1 MYCFIFLASFA
12 SLFTINKAYVK
23 HGEEKTK
30 DPIGRLKTRHNGL
43 MPRSF
48 MSEKASSCSF
58 SRSFNEMF
66 VSLNSIELMK

>member
-12 SLFTINKAYVK
+12 LFAINKAYVK

-43 MPRSF
+43 MPRSR

-58 SRSFNEMF
+58 SRSVNEIF